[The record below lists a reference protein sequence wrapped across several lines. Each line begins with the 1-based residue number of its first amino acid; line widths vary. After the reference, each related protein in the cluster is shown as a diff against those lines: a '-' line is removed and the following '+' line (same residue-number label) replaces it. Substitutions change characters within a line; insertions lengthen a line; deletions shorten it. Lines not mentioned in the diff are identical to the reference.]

1 MSDGAAALRAA
12 AAQAD
17 RHRGLRQALTGS
29 WQPGVHALP
38 LTALRSER
46 RTAGEKCALPRMAG
60 QRSVRKR
67 LSREASG
74 AVPDDC
80 GPDLDRLLELQEIEA
95 SVAATPHTAALD
107 RAWRGVSQSAA

>member
-1 MSDGAAALRAA
+1 M
-12 AAQAD
+12 
-17 RHRGLRQALTGS
+17 
-29 WQPGVHALP
+29 
-38 LTALRSER
+38 
-46 RTAGEKCALPRMAG
+46 MG

-95 SVAATPHTAALD
+95 SVAATPHTAALG
-107 RAWRGVSQSAA
+107 RA